1 MITMELPESID
12 KRGKEK
18 APANVMSLKD
28 TKAASFHLAG
38 NKGTETTHDLYL
50 VVTGAEES
58 CQANSQ
64 TTVPTVFTDAW
75 HLSFPTLSNLQ
86 NCS

>member
-1 MITMELPESID
+1 MELPESID

-38 NKGTETTHDLYL
+38 NKGTETTPDLYP
-50 VVTGAEES
+50 VVTYWS
-58 CQANSQ
+58 
-64 TTVPTVFTDAW
+64 
-75 HLSFPTLSNLQ
+75 
-86 NCS
+86 